1 MMLKQTKH
9 GGFTLIECL
18 VVISIIAILTAMA
31 VPSFR
36 QLKDH
41 AQQLQVIYQLHAAV
55 LMARHLSII
64 EHSTALICPA
74 RAGMKIETSQSPAC
88 DENYDEGVA
97 LWSEQAMGWRLRRVW
112 QWSSTTLTNRRGNR
126 KVSETVVFN
135 TQGLANRNLTWS
147 TCVAQRNLSL
157 VLNRVGRPEIRR
169 QWGVC

>member
-1 MMLKQTKH
+1 MLKLTKYE
-9 GGFTLIECL
+9 GFTLIECL
-18 VVISIIAILTAMA
+18 VVISIIAILTTMA

-64 EHSTALICPA
+64 EQSTVLICPA
-74 RAGMKIETSQSPAC
+74 RTGMKIETSQSPAC
-88 DENYDEGVA
+88 DENYAEGVA

-112 QWSSTTLTNRRGNR
+112 QWSLTTLTNRRGDR
-126 KVSETVVFN
+126 KASETVVFN

-147 TCVAQRNLSL
+147 TCVSERNLSL
-157 VLNRVGRPEIRR
+157 VLNWVGRPEIRR

>member
-1 MMLKQTKH
+1 MLKQTKH
-9 GGFTLIECL
+9 VGFTLIECL
-18 VVISIIAILTAMA
+18 VVISIIAILTTMA

-41 AQQLQVIYQLHAAV
+41 AQQLQVIHQLHAAV

-64 EHSTALICPA
+64 EQSTVLICPA
-74 RAGMKIETSQSPAC
+74 RAGMAMDKSLSPAC